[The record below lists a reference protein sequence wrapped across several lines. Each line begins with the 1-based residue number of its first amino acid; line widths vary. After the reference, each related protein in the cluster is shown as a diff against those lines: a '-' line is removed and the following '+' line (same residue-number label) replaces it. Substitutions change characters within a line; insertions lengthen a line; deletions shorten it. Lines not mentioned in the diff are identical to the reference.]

1 MRNGMMEMDESR
13 FDRRAAQAALL
24 AWYGRCAR
32 DLPWRRTRDP
42 YRIWVSEVM
51 LQQTRVETVLR
62 YYDAFLERF
71 PDLESLACADEESLL
86 KAWEGLGY
94 YRRARNLQKAAR
106 RIIAGL
112 DADQKAGRA
121 EVPSDP
127 EAFRA
132 LPGVGPYT
140 AAAVQSIA
148 FGRPMGA
155 VDGNVQRVLARW
167 FAWSDPVDAPAGRRR
182 IQKLADELTVRSD
195 PGRWKQAVMEL
206 GATICL
212 PRSPRCSKCPVEPHC
227 LARREGKA
235 AELPTRVQRRRIR
248 PVHRHVAVV
257 RGPAPSR
264 YWLVR
269 RPEGGVLEGM
279 WEFPALE
286 AGGPGPV
293 AVAVL
298 AAHLEAGWGL
308 AVESVRTVGRAEHT
322 FTHLRWLMQVY
333 LVEAKAE
340 SGRNGRW
347 FDREALA
354 ELALPRAVQKVAE
367 AAGALGPERS

>member
-1 MRNGMMEMDESR
+1 M
-13 FDRRAAQAALL
+13 
-24 AWYGRCAR
+24 
-32 DLPWRRTRDP
+32 
-42 YRIWVSEVM
+42 
-51 LQQTRVETVLR
+51 
-62 YYDAFLERF
+62 
-71 PDLESLACADEESLL
+71 
-86 KAWEGLGY
+86 
-94 YRRARNLQKAAR
+94 
-106 RIIAGL
+106 
-112 DADQKAGRA
+112 
-121 EVPSDP
+121 
-127 EAFRA
+127 
-132 LPGVGPYT
+132 
-140 AAAVQSIA
+140 
-148 FGRPMGA
+148 
-155 VDGNVQRVLARW
+155 
-167 FAWSDPVDAPAGRRR
+167 
-182 IQKLADELTVRSD
+182 
-195 PGRWKQAVMEL
+195 
-206 GATICL
+206 
-212 PRSPRCSKCPVEPHC
+212 
-227 LARREGKA
+227 
-235 AELPTRVQRRRIR
+235 
-248 PVHRHVAVV
+248 HRHVAVV